1 MVRNCDITP
10 KVRPTSNSS
19 LECALKYNLEEATIP
34 ISKINILIEKEML
47 I

>member
-1 MVRNCDITP
+1 MVRNCDTIP
-10 KVRPTSNSS
+10 KVRPTSSS
-19 LECALKYNLEEATIP
+19 SFVCALKYNLEEATIP